1 MPALD
6 SEAVRFDDLSTA
18 TRADAEAVADAL
30 SDVKRLGV
38 AYSGGV
44 DSAVLLAL
52 SVRVL
57 GRDRALGL
65 LADSPSLARHELQIA
80 RSVAA
85 QLGADV
91 VEFATHEGDR
101 PQYRANGADR
111 CFYCK
116 DELFT
121 VISETLAEDLSLDA
135 VAYGENA
142 DDAKRLDRPG
152 AEAATRHRVLRPL
165 AQAGITTA
173 RVRALAHDLGLSV
186 ADKPAAPCLASRIPH
201 GEQVTPEKLRQVE
214 TAEQVLRDL
223 GFSDSRVRHHGKIAR
238 IEVPLAE
245 IGRFAD
251 DTVRE
256 QALRAIRASGFAY
269 VTIDLAGMQSGAFTM
284 QIITRHD

>member
-165 AQAGITTA
+165 AQAGITKA

-238 IEVPLAE
+238 IE
-245 IGRFAD
+245 
-251 DTVRE
+251 